1 MTSAVYPT
9 DFSGLKQAYKKNGF
23 CILRSFFS
31 KDEMPKLLDDILSA
45 EPSEG
50 MGGLSKGAMQ
60 FRSNLFYKSK
70 NIQKFIT
77 ESKLVSLIQNVI
89 GDDFWIRWDQAVGKS
104 PSAPVF
110 PWHQDNGYN
119 ELSCE
124 HYQCWIA
131 VTKSTSENG
140 TIVISPESHLKGRLP
155 HTFDGRHTCFKGDV
169 DKSIMIEAEP
179 GDVLLFS
186 SLTLHK
192 TLPNISQSDVRWAY
206 VLEFISIKDYDPSVP
221 SPYFVVSKEGKPY
234 GEFIN
239 KHPAKNILIDLK
251 FHLRILKGPLRV
263 TYKKIKKILTS
274 YHLMHDGIHG

>member
-1 MTSAVYPT
+1 MTSAVYPI
-9 DFSGLKQAYKKNGF
+9 DSPRLKLTYQQNGF

-31 KDEMPKLLDDILSA
+31 KDEMLQLLNDILNA

-50 MGGLSKGAMQ
+50 QGGLSKGAMQ

-77 ESKLVSLIQNVI
+77 QSKLVTLIQDII
-89 GDDFWIRWDQAVGKS
+89 GNDFWIRWDQAVGKG
-104 PSAPVF
+104 PNAPVF

-131 VTKSTSENG
+131 VTKSTIENG
-140 TIVISPESHLKGRLP
+140 TIVISPESHRKGRLP
-155 HTFDGRHTCFKGDV
+155 HIHDGLHTCYKGEV
-169 DKSIMIEAEP
+169 DKSTMIEAEP

-192 TLPNISQSDVRWAY
+192 TLPNITQSDVRWAY
-206 VLEFISIKDYDPSVP
+206 VLEFISLRDYDPSVP
-221 SPYFVVSKEGKPY
+221 SPYFVISKDGKPY
-234 GEFIN
+234 GEFISN
-239 KHPAKNILIDLK
+239 HPAKNIFIDLQ
-251 FHLRILKGPLRV
+251 FQLRKLKGPFRLAC
-263 TYKKIKKILTS
+263 KKLKELF
-274 YHLMHDGIHG
+274 HLHPLPT